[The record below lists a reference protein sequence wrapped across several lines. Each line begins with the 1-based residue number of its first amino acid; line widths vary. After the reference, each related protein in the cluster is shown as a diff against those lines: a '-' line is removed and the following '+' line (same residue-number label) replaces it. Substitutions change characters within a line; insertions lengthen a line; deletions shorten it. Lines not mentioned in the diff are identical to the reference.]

1 MLSLVRS
8 QRACVER
15 IRAAVRWARSLV
27 VLVGASG
34 QGKTTVVD
42 TLVRRGPVN
51 PLRLEGKFLGDR
63 TDVVLRMVG
72 LTGLRP
78 EGTNA
83 DMLTRLQNKK
93 FPSPEYGV
101 PEVIVDD
108 AHHLRDD
115 VLRLFHELTAGAY
128 GRRWSIL
135 LVGEDQLVARLQALK
150 PLPALPSTVRLPLW
164 DQQDLEQ
171 ASADLQSY
179 EEISDLVSRVL
190 RQYASQPKQLLRAI
204 NETERT
210 DLTKSQVGR
219 IPFTRSPLRLST
231 AWLIASG
238 MVFVALLGIVVFV
251 QMDTEHDIA
260 DPQTI
265 IPLAPNNK

>member
-1 MLSLVRS
+1 M
-8 QRACVER
+8 
-15 IRAAVRWARSLV
+15 V

-42 TLVRRGPVN
+42 TLIRRGPVN
-51 PLRLEGKFLGDR
+51 PLRLEGKYLGDR

-78 EGTNA
+78 EGTNI
-83 DMLTRLQNKK
+83 DMLGRLQSKK

-115 VLRLFHELTAGAY
+115 VLQLFYELTAGAY

-135 LVGEDQLVARLQALK
+135 LVGEDQLVSRLQALK

-171 ASADLQSY
+171 ASADLQSD

-190 RQYASQPKQLLRAI
+190 IQYASQPKQLLRAI

-210 DLTKSQVGR
+210 GLTKSPVGR
-219 IPFTRSPLRLST
+219 IQSKMLALRLST

-251 QMDTEHDIA
+251 QMDTEHDTSI
-260 DPQTI
+260 PQRI

>member
-42 TLVRRGPVN
+42 TLIRRGPVN

-83 DMLTRLQNKK
+83 DMLARLQSKK

-108 AHHLRDD
+108 AHQLRDD
-115 VLRLFHELTAGAY
+115 VLQLFYELTAGAY

-135 LVGEDQLVARLQALK
+135 LVGEDQLVERLQALK

-171 ASADLQSY
+171 ASGDLQSY

-219 IPFTRSPLRLST
+219 IPGIRPLLRLST

-238 MVFVALLGIVVFV
+238 MVFVVLLGIVVFV
-251 QMDTEHDIA
+251 QMGTEHDIA
-260 DPQTI
+260 NPQTI

>member
-1 MLSLVRS
+1 M
-8 QRACVER
+8 
-15 IRAAVRWARSLV
+15 V
-27 VLVGASG
+27 VLVGAPG

-42 TLVRRGPVN
+42 TLTRRGPVN
-51 PLRLEGKFLGDR
+51 PLRLDGKLLGDR

-78 EGTNA
+78 EGTNT
-83 DMLTRLQNKK
+83 DMLGRLQSKK

-115 VLRLFHELTAGAY
+115 VLQLFYELTAGAY

-135 LVGEDQLVARLQALK
+135 LVGEDQLVSRLQALK

-190 RQYASQPKQLLRAI
+190 IQYASQPKQLLRAI

-210 DLTKSQVGR
+210 GLTKSPVGR
-219 IPFTRSPLRLST
+219 IQSKMLALRLST

-251 QMDTEHDIA
+251 QMGTEHDTSI
-260 DPQTI
+260 PQTI

>member
-1 MLSLVRS
+1 MVCCNVLYRVGRS
-8 QRACVER
+8 S
-15 IRAAVRWARSLV
+15 WRSMV
-27 VLVGASG
+27 VLVGAPG

-42 TLVRRGPVN
+42 TLIRRGPVN

-78 EGTNA
+78 EGTNT
-83 DMLTRLQNKK
+83 DMLGRLQSKK

-115 VLRLFHELTAGAY
+115 VLQLFHELTAGAY
-128 GRRWSIL
+128 GRRWSVL
-135 LVGEDQLVARLQALK
+135 LVGEDQLVSRLQALK

-164 DQQDLEQ
+164 DQHDLEQ

-179 EEISDLVSRVL
+179 EEISDLMSRIL
-190 RQYASQPKQLLRAI
+190 IQYASQPKQLLRAI

-210 DLTKSQVGR
+210 GLTKLPVDR
-219 IPFTRSPLRLST
+219 IQPRMLVPRIST

-238 MVFVALLGIVVFV
+238 MVFVALLGVIVFV
-251 QMDTEHDIA
+251 QMGIEPDASIL
-260 DPQTI
+260 QTI

>member
-1 MLSLVRS
+1 M
-8 QRACVER
+8 
-15 IRAAVRWARSLV
+15 V
-27 VLVGASG
+27 VLVGAPG

-42 TLVRRGPVN
+42 TLIRRGPVN

-63 TDVVLRMVG
+63 TDVVLRMIG

-78 EGTNA
+78 EGTNV
-83 DMLTRLQNKK
+83 DMLARLQSKK
-93 FPSPEYGV
+93 FPSLESGV

-115 VLRLFHELTAGAY
+115 VLQLFHELTAGAY

-135 LVGEDQLVARLQALK
+135 LVGEDQLVSRLQALK

-171 ASADLQSY
+171 ASGDLQSY

-190 RQYASQPKQLLRAI
+190 RQYASQPMQLLRAI

-210 DLTKSQVGR
+210 GLTKSQVGYTHSKW
-219 IPFTRSPLRLST
+219 PSLRLST

-251 QMDTEHDIA
+251 QMGTEYDVA
-260 DPQTI
+260 SPQTI
-265 IPLAPNNK
+265 ILLAPHNK

>member
-1 MLSLVRS
+1 M
-8 QRACVER
+8 
-15 IRAAVRWARSLV
+15 V

-42 TLVRRGPVN
+42 TLIRRGPVN
-51 PLRLEGKFLGDR
+51 PLRLEGKYLGDR

-78 EGTNA
+78 EGTNI
-83 DMLTRLQNKK
+83 DMLGRLQSKK

-115 VLRLFHELTAGAY
+115 VLQLFYELTAGAY

-135 LVGEDQLVARLQALK
+135 LVGEDQLVSRLQALK

-171 ASADLQSY
+171 ASADLQSD

-190 RQYASQPKQLLRAI
+190 IQYASQPKQLLRAI

-210 DLTKSQVGR
+210 GLTKSPVGR
-219 IPFTRSPLRLST
+219 IQSKMLALRLST

-251 QMDTEHDIA
+251 QMDTEHDSSIL
-260 DPQTI
+260 QTI

>member
-1 MLSLVRS
+1 M
-8 QRACVER
+8 
-15 IRAAVRWARSLV
+15 V
-27 VLVGASG
+27 VLVGAPG

-42 TLVRRGPVN
+42 TLIRRGPVN

-63 TDVVLRMVG
+63 TDVILRMVG

-78 EGTNA
+78 EGTNI
-83 DMLTRLQNKK
+83 DMLGRLQSKK

-115 VLRLFHELTAGAY
+115 VLQLFCELTAGAY

-135 LVGEDQLVARLQALK
+135 LVGEDQLVSRLQALK

-164 DQQDLEQ
+164 DQHDLEQ

-179 EEISDLVSRVL
+179 EEISDLMSRIL
-190 RQYASQPKQLLRAI
+190 IQYASQPKQLLRAI

-210 DLTKSQVGR
+210 GLTKLPVDR
-219 IPFTRSPLRLST
+219 IQPRMLVPRIST

-238 MVFVALLGIVVFV
+238 MVFVALLGVIVFV
-251 QMDTEHDIA
+251 QMGIEPDASIL
-260 DPQTI
+260 QTI

>member
-1 MLSLVRS
+1 M
-8 QRACVER
+8 
-15 IRAAVRWARSLV
+15 V

-42 TLVRRGPVN
+42 TLIRRGPVN
-51 PLRLEGKFLGDR
+51 PLRLEGKYLGDR

-78 EGTNA
+78 EGTNI
-83 DMLTRLQNKK
+83 DMLGRLQSKK

-115 VLRLFHELTAGAY
+115 VLQLFYELTAGAY

-135 LVGEDQLVARLQALK
+135 LVGEDQLVSRLQALK

-171 ASADLQSY
+171 ASADLQSD

-190 RQYASQPKQLLRAI
+190 IQYASQPKQLLRAI

-210 DLTKSQVGR
+210 GLTKSPVGR
-219 IPFTRSPLRLST
+219 IQSRMLALRLST

-251 QMDTEHDIA
+251 QMDTEHDTSIL
-260 DPQTI
+260 QTI

>member
-1 MLSLVRS
+1 M
-8 QRACVER
+8 
-15 IRAAVRWARSLV
+15 V
-27 VLVGASG
+27 VLVGAPG
-34 QGKTTVVD
+34 QGKTTIVD
-42 TLVRRGPVN
+42 TLIRRGPVN

-78 EGTNA
+78 EGTNI
-83 DMLTRLQNKK
+83 DMLGRLQSKK

-115 VLRLFHELTAGAY
+115 VLQLFYELTAGAY

-135 LVGEDQLVARLQALK
+135 LVGEDQLVSRLQALK

-190 RQYASQPKQLLRAI
+190 IQYASQPKQLLRAI

-210 DLTKSQVGR
+210 GLTKSPVGR
-219 IPFTRSPLRLST
+219 IQSKMLALRLST

-251 QMDTEHDIA
+251 QMDAEHDTSI
-260 DPQTI
+260 PQKI

>member
-15 IRAAVRWARSLV
+15 IRAAVRWAKSMV
-27 VLVGASG
+27 VLVGAPG

-42 TLVRRGPVN
+42 TLIRRGPVN
-51 PLRLEGKFLGDR
+51 PLHLKGKFLGDR

-78 EGTNA
+78 EGTNT
-83 DMLTRLQNKK
+83 DMLGRLQSKK

-115 VLRLFHELTAGAY
+115 VLQLFHELTAGAY

-135 LVGEDQLVARLQALK
+135 LVGEDQLVSRLQALK
-150 PLPALPSTVRLPLW
+150 PLPALPSAIRLPLW

-210 DLTKSQVGR
+210 GLTKSQVGR
-219 IPFTRSPLRLST
+219 IHSKMRSIRIST
-231 AWLIASG
+231 AWLVASG
-238 MVFVALLGIVVFV
+238 MVLVAFLGIVVFV
-251 QMDTEHDIA
+251 QMGAKHDVA
-260 DPQTI
+260 NPQKI
-265 IPLAPNNK
+265 IPLAPNNN

>member
-1 MLSLVRS
+1 M
-8 QRACVER
+8 
-15 IRAAVRWARSLV
+15 V

-42 TLVRRGPVN
+42 TLIRRGPVN
-51 PLRLEGKFLGDR
+51 PLRLEGKLLGDR

-78 EGTNA
+78 EGTNI
-83 DMLTRLQNKK
+83 DMLGRLQSKK

-115 VLRLFHELTAGAY
+115 VLQLFYELTAGAY

-135 LVGEDQLVARLQALK
+135 LVGEDQLVSRLQALK

-171 ASADLQSY
+171 ASADLQSD

-190 RQYASQPKQLLRAI
+190 IQYASQPKQLLRAI

-210 DLTKSQVGR
+210 GLTKSPVGR
-219 IPFTRSPLRLST
+219 IQSKMLALRLST

-251 QMDTEHDIA
+251 QMDTEHDSSIL
-260 DPQTI
+260 QTI

>member
-15 IRAAVRWARSLV
+15 IRAAVRWARSMV
-27 VLVGASG
+27 VLVGAPG
-34 QGKTTVVD
+34 QGKSTVVE
-42 TLVRRGPVN
+42 TLIRRGPIN

-83 DMLTRLQNKK
+83 DMLARLQSKK
-93 FPSPEYGV
+93 FPSLEYGV

-115 VLRLFHELTAGAY
+115 VLQLFHELTAGAY

-135 LVGEDQLVARLQALK
+135 LVGEDQLVSRLQALK
-150 PLPALPSTVRLPLW
+150 PLPALPSAVRLPLW

-171 ASADLQSY
+171 ASGDLQSY

-190 RQYASQPKQLLRAI
+190 RQYASQPMQLLRAI

-210 DLTKSQVGR
+210 GLTKSQVGHTHSR
-219 IPFTRSPLRLST
+219 WQSLRLST
-231 AWLIASG
+231 AWLVASG

-251 QMDTEHDIA
+251 QMGTEHDA
-260 DPQTI
+260 ASPQTI
-265 IPLAPNNK
+265 ILLAPHNK

>member
-1 MLSLVRS
+1 M
-8 QRACVER
+8 
-15 IRAAVRWARSLV
+15 V
-27 VLVGASG
+27 VLVGAPG

-42 TLVRRGPVN
+42 TLIRRGPVN

-78 EGTNA
+78 EGTNI
-83 DMLTRLQNKK
+83 DMLGRLQSKK

-115 VLRLFHELTAGAY
+115 VLQLFYELTAGAY

-135 LVGEDQLVARLQALK
+135 LVGEDQLVSRLQALK

-190 RQYASQPKQLLRAI
+190 NQYASQPKQLLQAI

-210 DLTKSQVGR
+210 GLTKSPVGR
-219 IPFTRSPLRLST
+219 IQSRMLALRLST

-238 MVFVALLGIVVFV
+238 MVFVALLGVVVFV
-251 QMDTEHDIA
+251 QMDTEHDTSI
-260 DPQTI
+260 PQTI
-265 IPLAPNNK
+265 IPLAPTNK